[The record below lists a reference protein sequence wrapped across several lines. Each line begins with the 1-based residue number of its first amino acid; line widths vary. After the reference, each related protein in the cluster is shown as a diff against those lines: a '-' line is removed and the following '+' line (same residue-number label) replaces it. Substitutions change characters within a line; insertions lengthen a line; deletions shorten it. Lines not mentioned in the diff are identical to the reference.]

1 MLNQVI
7 IVGRIADEIEI
18 KELENESKAVYI
30 TLAVPRSWKNA
41 EGNYDTDFVPITL
54 WNMIAEHTAEYCKKG
69 DLIGIKGRIQT
80 EEKNIQIIAEKI
92 TILNSKKESE

>member
-1 MLNQVI
+1 MLNHVVM
-7 IVGRIADEIEI
+7 VGRIVDEVET
-18 KELENESKAVYI
+18 KELENGGKVMNITIAVQ
-30 TLAVPRSWKNA
+30 RSWKNA

-69 DLIGIKGRIQT
+69 DIIGIKGRIQT